1 RRPRRRPVN
10 RRPGAPTNRGRM
22 AIEEMKVRDAFR
34 ITPSQLPDN
43 RGLFFEAW
51 RLGGLTAAGG
61 QPFTVRQV
69 NFSVSRQNTLRGIH
83 GTTLPPGQAKLVT
96 CVRGAALDV
105 VVDLRVGSPTFGMFD
120 TTLQEAGSG
129 IGVYL
134 ADGLGHAFLALS
146 DDTCM
151 NYLCSEEYVPG
162 TMVDIQALDPDI
174 GIPWNTTGQLI
185 RSDKDTHAPSLSEA
199 AARGLLPTYEQA
211 LASYHPAAP
220 AGRRP

>member
-1 RRPRRRPVN
+1 
-10 RRPGAPTNRGRM
+10 M

-43 RGLFFEAW
+43 RGRFFEAW
-51 RLGGLTAAGG
+51 RLGELTGSSG

-69 NFSVSRQNTLRGIH
+69 NFSVSHRNTLRGIH

-134 ADGLGHAFLALS
+134 ADGLGHAFLALT

-162 TMVDIQALDPDI
+162 TMVDIQALDPAI
-174 GIPWNTTGQLI
+174 GIPWPTTTSLI
-185 RSDKDTHAPSLSEA
+185 RSEKDAAAPSLSEA
-199 AARGLLPTYEQA
+199 VARGLLPTYEEA
-211 LASYHPAAP
+211 LTSYGPSWQLPHPQHL
-220 AGRRP
+220 GR

>member
-1 RRPRRRPVN
+1 
-10 RRPGAPTNRGRM
+10 M

-51 RLGGLTAAGG
+51 RLGGLTAASG

-69 NFSVSRQNTLRGIH
+69 NFSVSRRNTLRGIH

-220 AGRRP
+220 AARRP

>member
-1 RRPRRRPVN
+1 
-10 RRPGAPTNRGRM
+10 M

-69 NFSVSRQNTLRGIH
+69 NFSVSRRNTLRGIH

-151 NYLCSEEYVPG
+151 NYLCSQEYVPG

-211 LASYHPAAP
+211 LASYQPAAP
-220 AGRRP
+220 AGSRP